1 MNEIAFTLRQD
12 FTVPIEG
19 SSLSPDVLSGKT
31 AEEIQKLECWVGNRQ
46 GGLGDVFLVSGD
58 TGSNPEDTKIKIL
71 GKTARLR
78 RVGWRMTAGE
88 IEVEQDVGFCLGER
102 MSGGKILIKGN
113 ADGWAGTRMQGGE
126 IEILGNAGHYL
137 GGAYWGTSMGMQDG
151 TITVRGN
158 VGSEAGCWMSG
169 GLIKIGGQAGGFAG
183 IHMQK
188 GCVAVYGS
196 SGFRPGASMKGGTI
210 VVLGEVPSVLPS
222 FVIEGKRKSVK
233 FGKERIE
240 ADLYLFTGDITEHG
254 DGRLFISVEKNP
266 HLSKY
271 EAFTE

>member
-1 MNEIAFTLRQD
+1 MNELTFRLKQD
-12 FTVPIEG
+12 FTVPMDG
-19 SSLSPDVLSGKT
+19 SSLSPDVLSCKT
-31 AEEIQKLECWVGNRQ
+31 AEEIRKLECWVGNRRR
-46 GGLGDVFLVSGD
+46 GLGDVFLISGD
-58 TGSNPEDTKIKIL
+58 SGPNPEQTKIRIL

-88 IEVEQDVGFCLGER
+88 IEVEQDIGFCLGER
-102 MSGGKILIKGN
+102 MSGGKILIRGN

-137 GGAYWGTSMGMQDG
+137 GGAYWGTSMGMQEG

-158 VGSEAGCWMSG
+158 AGSEAGCWMSG
-169 GLIKIGGQAGGFAG
+169 GLITISGHAKGFAG

-188 GCVAVYGS
+188 GCLAVYGD
-196 SGFRPGASMKGGTI
+196 SGFRPGAGMKGGTI

-222 FVIEGKRKSVK
+222 FAIEGKRKSVK
-233 FGKERIE
+233 VGKERIE
-240 ADLYLFTGDITEHG
+240 ADFYLFTGDTTEHG
-254 DGRLFISVEKNP
+254 DGRLFISAEKNP

-271 EAFTE
+271 EAFIE